1 MAIDLEIK
9 DNHLHFDGINLFRG
23 NANNV
28 QLGSVGGKKTPSTLE
43 NYLQGREPAEELEED
58 RGLGR
63 RPMEPVLIG

>member
-28 QLGSVGGKKTPSTLE
+28 QLGSVGGKKTRP
-43 NYLQGREPAEELEED
+43 
-58 RGLGR
+58 R
-63 RPMEPVLIG
+63 RRITCRSKQTSR